1 MKIENVSNKLMSNPL
16 VHTVLVLFIILIV
29 LGIIR
34 LFMPTFGLGANA
46 GAHFGTLKGNVSL
59 EGFYDSENFDS
70 ESNNFMNKEEPF
82 RGKGKFPYKGK
93 YKRNCNRDLD
103 GRLVCN

>member
-34 LFMPTFGLGANA
+34 LFMPTFGLGVNA
-46 GAHFGTLKGNVSL
+46 GAHFGTLKGDVSL
-59 EGFYDSENFDS
+59 EGFNDFENFDS
-70 ESNNFMNKEEPF
+70 ESNNFMNQEEPF
-82 RGKGKFPYKGK
+82 KTIP
-93 YKRNCNRDLD
+93 KRRKKNCNIDD
-103 GRLVCN
+103 PFCY